1 MLKIAICDDEHKF
14 AEVMDE
20 AITHQAILASKGIAL
35 PKGTGFNVT
44 V

>member
-20 AITHQAILASKGIAL
+20 AITHQTILASKGIAL
-35 PKGTGFNVT
+35 LKGTFNVT